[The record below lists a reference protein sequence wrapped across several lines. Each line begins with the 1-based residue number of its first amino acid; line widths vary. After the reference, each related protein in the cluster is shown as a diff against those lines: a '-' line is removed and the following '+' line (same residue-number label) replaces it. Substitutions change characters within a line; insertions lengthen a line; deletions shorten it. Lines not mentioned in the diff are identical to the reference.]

1 MAAAIDRVELLDSR
15 YQEAAARAVCGCE
28 ISAADGLTASDGG
41 RTGRLKVASCFEGFE
56 VDPIRDSTGHPHGCC
71 QADRGQSPASE
82 WTCD

>member
-15 YQEAAARAVCGCE
+15 YQEAAACVVCGSE
-28 ISAADGLTASDGG
+28 ISAGEGLTASYRG
-41 RTGRLKVASCFEGFE
+41 RTARLKCAGCLERFE
-56 VDPIRDSTGHPHGCC
+56 VEPMRYSTGHPNGCC